1 VDKNSKKVHV
11 RLSLAISII
20 VCLGVYIGVYFS
32 IKDNYNS
39 IRTMYYRFA
48 LGNRMIGDMAEAN
61 RIVLQT
67 KYYTAVP
74 NKDTEWLLL

>member
-1 VDKNSKKVHV
+1 
-11 RLSLAISII
+11 
-20 VCLGVYIGVYFS
+20 
-32 IKDNYNS
+32 
-39 IRTMYYRFA
+39 MYYRFA

-74 NKDTEWLLL
+74 NKDTEWLLLENYDNTMQRLQ